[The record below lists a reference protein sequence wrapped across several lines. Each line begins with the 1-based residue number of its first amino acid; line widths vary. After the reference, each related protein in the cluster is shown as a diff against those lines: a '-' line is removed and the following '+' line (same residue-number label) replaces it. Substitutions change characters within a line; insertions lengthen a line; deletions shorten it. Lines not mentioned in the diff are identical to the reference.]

1 MNCSFIIPSY
11 NEEKF
16 LPHTIEAITTA
27 IKKIGLISNWEVVV
41 VDNNSTDNTAAV
53 AKEKGAVVVHE
64 PVRQIAKAR
73 NVGGRY
79 ASGDFLFF
87 VDADTIIFTRHI
99 EQAMNVLIEDNFFGG
114 GALVEF
120 DGHQNKLFLGRFIPS
135 LWNWLSRTFRLAA
148 GSFIFCRK
156 EDFVSCGGFPETMY
170 AGEELVFVRNLKRLK
185 RKSRHKFFIITDPIF
200 LPYARG

>member
-41 VDNNSTDNTAAV
+41 VDNNSTDNTVAV

-87 VDADTIIFTRHI
+87 VDADTIIFTR
-99 EQAMNVLIEDNFFGG
+99 Q
-114 GALVEF
+114 
-120 DGHQNKLFLGRFIPS
+120 
-135 LWNWLSRTFRLAA
+135 
-148 GSFIFCRK
+148 
-156 EDFVSCGGFPETMY
+156 
-170 AGEELVFVRNLKRLK
+170 
-185 RKSRHKFFIITDPIF
+185 
-200 LPYARG
+200 